1 MLKSTTHGLTY
12 TALVAVVIFWGLSF
26 VATKIALE
34 TFPTFTLIFIRFS
47 LAAFFFCGL
56 MLIRG
61 VPKFSRGDH
70 IRIFLMALFEPGLY
84 FIFETMGLQY
94 TSAPKTALIIAT
106 IPVAVLVF
114 AFLFINER
122 PAVTSVVGIGLSLIG
137 IGILVV
143 GDPNFSWQFR
153 GSLLGDLLIIGA
165 VITAALYMVCARNL
179 GKGHAALDI
188 TGFQMIYG
196 ALLYAP
202 VFFWE
207 LPAVQWSVISSR
219 SVVAL
224 VYLTLFATCAAFLFY
239 NYALTKLPAGKAS
252 VFINGIPV
260 VTAVAAW
267 LLLGETLTILQLC
280 GGLLVLTAVC
290 LTNLSGA
297 KTRRSVAAEFA

>member
-1 MLKSTTHGLTY
+1 MMKSAIPGLTY

-56 MLIRG
+56 MLTRG
-61 VPKFSRGDH
+61 FPRFSRRDH
-70 IRIFLMALFEPGLY
+70 IRVFLMSLFEPGLY

-143 GDPNFSWQFR
+143 GDPNFSWQFG

-165 VITAALYMVCARNL
+165 VITAALYMVYARRL

-188 TGFQMIYG
+188 TGFQMMYG

-202 VFFWE
+202 LFFWE

-219 SVVAL
+219 SVAAL
-224 VYLTLFATCAAFLFY
+224 AYLTLFATCAAFLFY

-252 VFINGIPV
+252 VFVNGIPV

-267 LLLGETLTILQLC
+267 LLLGETLTLLQLC
-280 GGLLVLTAVC
+280 GGLLVLAAVC
-290 LTNLSGA
+290 LTNLPGWKA
-297 KTRRSVAAEFA
+297 RRRVAADFA

>member
-47 LAAFFFCGL
+47 LASFFFCGL

-179 GKGHAALDI
+179 GKGHDALDI